1 MRAAILGTTLAVALL
16 GAAQAETPAPATPPA
31 VSPAAPQAVAPAA
44 AAAPAEAPKPSDRQ
58 IAAALDLLDA
68 TNSMSNMTQL
78 VDAMMSFATVQMK
91 REHSGLDDAQ
101 IESFKKI
108 LSDELIARE
117 PDYKRAIAV
126 VYAEHFSEA
135 DLHAL
140 ADFYRS
146 DLGKRYIA
154 TLPAMIKEMTPAGIL
169 WGEQV
174 ARDALDK
181 FLKTLPKTKDH
192 A

>member
-1 MRAAILGTTLAVALL
+1 MRAAILGTALAVALL
-16 GAAQAETPAPATPPA
+16 GAAQAETPAPA
-31 VSPAAPQAVAPAA
+31 AAPADPQALAPAA
-44 AAAPAEAPKPSDRQ
+44 AAPPAEAPKPSDRQ

-68 TNSMSNMTQL
+68 SHSMNNMTQL

-146 DLGKRYIA
+146 DVGKRYIA

-181 FLKTLPKTKDH
+181 FLKTLPKSKDH